1 MKYQKLF
8 ENFRNFLKEESD
20 DCDENLNCRCVDS
33 SQTNLT
39 IEDVQ
44 RFLKKLY
51 PNDLPIS
58 YSGQFGTAGPGN
70 PDGVCGKETR
80 EVIMKFQKEA
90 EISCDAC
97 VGEQTET
104 AMRKRLPKF
113 FDNIPS
119 SLTTSS
125 TQTPAASSTSTAT
138 HKIIITS
145 PGKYSEED
153 KKKIEAFEKLT
164 DEQKEN
170 REGLDNILSSE
181 ELKRWKDKRRPI
193 IPIAGLRPFLDSQQL
208 THIKKT
214 PSEDSNETDKPY
226 VLPFKMSKQKFF
238 SLKGQGLGGGRPEGQ
253 THRGLDFKLP
263 IGTPIYA
270 IADGIVS
277 SQYYVGEET
286 YKGMTEWLLNK
297 VESKY
302 KYTLGLIN
310 NDFKQISRS
319 SSRELYKIVARA
331 DGGTVDGAYYR
342 LRKLFNDEA
351 DSQYKN
357 RTGAAD
363 GRWHAGISLA
373 ILHNEDK
380 KKNPLELRRT
390 RYLHLN
396 SMNVKP
402 GDRVKKGQLIGTV
415 GTTGIFEHSPHL
427 HLEVVDSTG
436 KQQPK
441 TWFED
446 NEIGVPGQQSQ
457 TSVTA
462 TEPSQT
468 YVNVSDKT
476 TTAAA
481 LRIDIKNV
489 EKIPEGSMKPD
500 LTGVSKLKQGFSP
513 LFKKLIKKDLEGIET
528 FCKKNGYSVGYVLGT
543 IDGNVILSNE
553 NKDTTYTGASMPKT
567 LAGLAQLVHYK
578 NKPEQQMTDCELL
591 GLLTYWNRPG
601 ARKQSP
607 LKPPTKCGKKF
618 WPDSNHVLANISRG
632 DRRALIRYKDSKGKI
647 RVRLAKKEDMPP
659 RSAGKRPWT
668 PRGIR
673 TNFGQVG
680 NEEVRN
686 VSKLFGISDKSTFLF
701 ARGRNKQ
708 TPMDTFK
715 LWSGLARLDL
725 AIRKGKENQLSE
737 EDPLYPLLRDYREEV
752 KRVILAQKYR
762 SYSTMMTASGCLDV
776 PGHWGKGGS
785 VSNIKNFAF
794 IIPKGDKT
802 YVLSVFTDVRSSNNT
817 AGYALLNS
825 ILYKL
830 MERVNE
836 K

>member
-8 ENFRNFLKEESD
+8 ENFRNFLKEESR
-20 DCDENLNCRCVDS
+20 DCDENFNCRCVDS

-44 RFLKKLY
+44 RFLKQLY

-58 YSGQFGTAGPGN
+58 YSGQFGTAGEGN

-80 EVIMKFQKEA
+80 QVIMKFQKEA

-97 VGEQTET
+97 VGQETEA
-104 AMRKRLPKF
+104 AMKKRLPKF
-113 FDNIPS
+113 FASMQS
-119 SLTTSS
+119 SSTTSS
-125 TQTPAASSTSTAT
+125 TQTSAAGSTSTAT

-208 THIKKT
+208 AHIKKT
-214 PSEDSNETDKPY
+214 PAEDSNQTDKPY

-238 SLKGQGLGGGRPEGQ
+238 SLKGQGLGAARPEGKE
-253 THRGLDFKLP
+253 HKGLDFKLP

-286 YKGMTEWLLNK
+286 YKGMTEWLLDK
-297 VESKY
+297 IRSKY
-302 KYTLGLIN
+302 NNYTLKLIN

-319 SSRELYKIVARA
+319 SSRELYKIVAQA
-331 DGGTVDGAYYR
+331 EGGTVNGAYYR
-342 LRKLFNDEA
+342 LRKLFNNQS
-351 DSQYKN
+351 DSPYKN
-357 RTGAAD
+357 RKEAPD

-380 KKNPLELRRT
+380 KNNPLELRRT

-402 GDRVKKGQLIGTV
+402 GDHVKKGQLIGTV

-427 HLEVVDSTG
+427 HLEVVDSTS

-441 TWFED
+441 TWFQD
-446 NEIGVPGQQSQ
+446 DKIGEPGQQTQ
-457 TSVTA
+457 TSVA
-462 TEPSQT
+462 AEPSQT
-468 YVNVSDKT
+468 YANVSYKT
-476 TTAAA
+476 TSDAPSGF
-481 LRIDIKNV
+481 DIKNV

-500 LTGVSKLKQGFSP
+500 LAGVSELKQGFSP
-513 LFKKLIKKDLEGIET
+513 LFKKLIKKDLEGIESYST
-528 FCKKNGYSVGYVLGT
+528 SKGYSVGYVLGT

-607 LKPPTKCGKKF
+607 LKPPAKCGKKF

-632 DRRALIRYKDSKGKI
+632 DNRALIRYKDKKTGKI
-647 RVRLAKKEDMPP
+647 KVRLAKKRDM
-659 RSAGKRPWT
+659 SSKWT

-673 TNFGQVG
+673 TNFGQIG
-680 NEEVRN
+680 NKEVKN
-686 VSKLFGISDKSTFLF
+686 VSKLFGIKKSTFLF
-701 ARGRNKQ
+701 AHGRNKQ

-762 SYSTMMTASGCLDV
+762 SYSTYLTASGCLDV

-794 IIPKGDKT
+794 IIPKEDKT
-802 YVLSVFTDVRSSNNT
+802 YVLSVFTDVRRPDNT
-817 AGYALLNS
+817 TGLALLNS